1 MKKVFFTVGPS
12 QIYPTV
18 TKHLNIAIKQD
29 VLSLNHRGQEFK
41 DLYKEVTKNLKKLL
55 NIPNN
60 YQVFFVSSAL
70 ECMERV
76 ISGCCQNASF
86 HIITG
91 AFGRA
96 WAGYAKELGKST
108 YTFNVNLNEK
118 IELDKI
124 NVPKEAEIICI
135 TQNDTSTGYWI
146 PPKEITKLKQKYPY
160 KLIAVDVVSSIP
172 YVKLDYNFL
181 DVVFFSVQKGMGLP
195 PGLAVMIVNPQALQ
209 KTEILIKKR
218 LITGSY
224 HSLKRLSEKAVQLQT
239 PETPNVLNI
248 FLLNCVVKDMLKEKI
263 TKIRQD
269 IDKKAQVL
277 YSFFNKHQQFKPFI
291 TSIENQS
298 PTTAVFDVKG
308 KSETIRKKLAKAGFL
323 IGAGYGDNKEN
334 HIRIANFP
342 SHNLQ
347 DLLTMLKYISKV

>member
-1 MKKVFFTVGPS
+1 MKRIFFTVGPS

-18 TKHLNIAIKQD
+18 TKHLNLAIKQD

-41 DLYKEVTKNLKKLL
+41 GLFKEVTKNLKKLL
-55 NIPNN
+55 NIPEN

-76 ISGCCQNASF
+76 ISSCCQKASF

-108 YTFNVNLNEK
+108 YTFAINPTQQTD
-118 IELDKI
+118 LDKI
-124 NVPKEAEIICI
+124 NIPEETEIICI

-146 PPKEITKLKQKYPY
+146 PPEEITKLKQKYPY
-160 KLIAVDVVSSIP
+160 KLIAMDAVSSIP
-172 YVKLDYNFL
+172 YVKLDYSFL

-195 PGLAVMIVNPQALQ
+195 PGLAVMIVSPQALQ

-248 FLLNCVVKDMLKEKI
+248 FLLNCVVKDMLKQKI

-269 IDKKAQVL
+269 TDKKAQAL
-277 YSFFNKHQQFKPFI
+277 YNFFNNHQKFKPFI
-291 TSIENQS
+291 PNTQNQS
-298 PTTAVFDVKG
+298 PTTAVFDIKG
-308 KSETIRKKLAKAGFL
+308 KSETIRNKLTKAGFL
-323 IGAGYGDNKEN
+323 IGAGYGDNKQN

-342 SHNLQ
+342 SHSIT
-347 DLLTMLKYISKV
+347 DLKRMLKYIP